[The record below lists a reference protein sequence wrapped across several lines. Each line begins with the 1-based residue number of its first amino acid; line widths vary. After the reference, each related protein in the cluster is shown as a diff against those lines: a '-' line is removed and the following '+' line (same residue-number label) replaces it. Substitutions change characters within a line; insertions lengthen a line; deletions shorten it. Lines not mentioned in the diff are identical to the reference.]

1 MSKLQ
6 TRSLIVVILLGA
18 SLALAGLNRT
28 GALEPVKNVLS
39 LPLTALQRW
48 TGRTLGGLV
57 NVFQSN
63 PEVDELRRR
72 NAELEQEVAQLQTQ
86 VTGLQ
91 ETEAELKVLS
101 ALVNYA
107 RTQPENRYLAA
118 TIIGRDSSPFLRY
131 LLLDKGSDA
140 GVQRDM
146 PVVSSDGLV
155 GRIVEV
161 TSAASKVQLIVD
173 SGAEVNAMLQ
183 QSRERGVVSGQV
195 AGGLQMQYLSQDVK
209 VEPGDVVLTSG
220 LGGTYPQ
227 GLVIGTVGAVQQ
239 LNYEVLQSADVVPAV
254 NFNRLEIILIIT
266 NFQPVD
272 FSPFFQTTP
281 TPALPAP

>member
-1 MSKLQ
+1 MSKFQ
-6 TRSLIVVILLGA
+6 TRSLFVVMLLVG
-18 SLALAGLNRT
+18 SLVLAGMNQA
-28 GALEPVKNVLS
+28 GILEPFKSVLFF
-39 LPLTALQRW
+39 PLTALQRW
-48 TGRTLGGLV
+48 TGQTFGGLV
-57 NVFQSN
+57 SVLQSD
-63 PEVDELRRR
+63 PEADELRRR
-72 NAELEQEVAQLQTQ
+72 NAELEQQVAQLQAQ
-86 VTGLQ
+86 VTRLQ
-91 ETEAELKVLS
+91 ENEAELAVLS

-107 RTQPENRYLAA
+107 RTQPDNRYLAA
-118 TIIGRDSSPFLRY
+118 TVIGRDSSPFLRY

-140 GVQRDM
+140 GVRRDM
-146 PVVSSDGLV
+146 PVVSSAGLV

-161 TSAASKVQLIVD
+161 TSSASKVQLIVD
-173 SGAEVNAMLQ
+173 AGAEVNAMLQ

-195 AGGLQMQYLSQDVK
+195 AGGLQMQYLSQDVQ
-209 VEPGDVVLTSG
+209 VEPGETVLTSG

-254 NFNRLEIILIIT
+254 DFNRLEIVLIIT

-281 TPALPAP
+281 TPAP